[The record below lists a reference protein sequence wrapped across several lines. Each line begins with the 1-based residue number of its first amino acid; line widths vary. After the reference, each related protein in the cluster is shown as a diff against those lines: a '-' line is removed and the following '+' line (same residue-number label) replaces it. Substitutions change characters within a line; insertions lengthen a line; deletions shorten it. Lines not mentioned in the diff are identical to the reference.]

1 MITKIINGR
10 LVTERDVLIGKALYI
25 GDGCIRAITEESL
38 PFDREVD
45 AGGCF
50 VSAGFIDLHCHGAMG
65 YDFADGTAEAVIT
78 AANHHCKHGTTTL
91 FPTTF
96 SSSMA
101 QIEAS
106 LQAVRAA
113 KGAAGLLPNIPGAH
127 LEGPYFSKKQCGAQ
141 NPDFITPPVNADYL
155 RLLETYGDVIARWS
169 FAPELPGALAFQ
181 RELAKRG
188 IVASAGHSDAIYD
201 DLMASYGEGLRLITH
216 MYSCTSTITREKGF
230 RRLGVIEFAYLY
242 DDVTVEAIADG
253 CHIPRELFR
262 LLYKIKGADGI
273 CLVSDAMNCCG
284 IDAEFSSIGGVP
296 CKIKNGVACLP
307 DESAFAGSI
316 ATADRLVRFCV
327 KDVGLS
333 VPDAVKMITVNPA
346 RVMGLTGKGRLEAGM
361 DADLVIF
368 DDDIRIQKVFVG
380 GKEVAL

>member
-1 MITKIINGR
+1 MITKILNGR
-10 LVTERDVLIGKALYI
+10 LVTEQEILLGKALYI
-25 GDGCIRAITEESL
+25 EDGRILAITEKEL
-38 PFDREVD
+38 PFDKEVD

-50 VSAGFIDLHCHGAMG
+50 VSAGFIDLHCHGAKG
-65 YDFADGTAEAVIT
+65 CDFADGTLEAVVT
-78 AANHHCKHGTTTL
+78 AANHHCKHGTTTI

-96 SSSMA
+96 SSSVA
-101 QIEAS
+101 QIGES
-106 LQAVRAA
+106 LTAVKAA
-113 KGAAGLLPNIPGAH
+113 KASATLLPNIPGVH

-141 NPDFITPPVNADYL
+141 NPDFITPPVPEDYL

-181 RELAKRG
+181 RELTKRG
-188 IVASAGHSDAIYD
+188 IVTSAGHSDAIYD
-201 DLMASYGEGLRLITH
+201 DLLASYNEGLRLITH

-253 CHIPRELFR
+253 CHIPKELFR
-262 LLYKIKGADGI
+262 LLFKIKGADGI

-284 IDAEFSSIGGVP
+284 IDTEFSSIGGVP
-296 CKIKNGVACLP
+296 CKIKNGVACLL

-327 KDVGLS
+327 KDVGLT
-333 VPDAVKMITVNPA
+333 VVDAVKMITVNPA
-346 RVMGLTGKGRLEAGM
+346 RVMGLAKKGRLAAGM
-361 DADLVIF
+361 DGDLVIF
-368 DDDIRIQKVFVG
+368 DDEIRIQKVFVS